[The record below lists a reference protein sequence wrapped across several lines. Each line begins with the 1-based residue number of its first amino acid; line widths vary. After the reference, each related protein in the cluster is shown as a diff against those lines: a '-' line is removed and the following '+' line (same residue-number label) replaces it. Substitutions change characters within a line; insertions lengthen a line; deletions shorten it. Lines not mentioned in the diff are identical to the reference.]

1 MVFGRI
7 RIRFAA
13 PGGQRFRITHPYGVD
28 DVVSDDKK
36 GVFVTEDTGA
46 AAGAF
51 GQALNGRVGPF
62 LKWDPAVAPAAPA
75 GYIGDGVTPHKIAGS
90 PYNTNFVRIEQLD
103 PATGAVIG
111 QVGFSDLFTL
121 QGRQATNAGVDV
133 DRATYSVGADG
144 TGMLEV
150 YATSEP
156 GQAIEVANSAALGF
170 RGTRLR
176 GDSAGHYYG
185 RFPITNPITPGQ
197 SIEVINASD
206 RPPTH
211 KTKALTDI
219 VRFSKLRYDSDTR
232 TLTVEAGSSD
242 KDTISPPDLTVQGF
256 GPLANSPFTGVNAPP
271 ASITVTSSAGG
282 SATAVPTGSG
292 AFFLPAAPVAAATA
306 DTPAVLG
313 ALVKLDGTGS
323 TGEIDS
329 YGWQQV
335 SGPAVTLTGADTA
348 SASFTPTDI
357 GTYAFTL
364 TVTGPGGQG
373 VPTTVTIDVINQT
386 APAAN
391 AGADQTVQ
399 RGKVV
404 ALDGSR
410 STTAE
415 SYSWTQVS
423 GPAVTLSGATTAKP
437 TFTFPL
443 QLLPATPGPN
453 PAYVFSNDPVVLQLT
468 VRNPAGTSTGTVAVR
483 PLADGFNTLSVKY
496 RTGNNEWRIAG
507 NTNLLAGQRVSA
519 VLGSTLTGRVI
530 GTPAQADGTGAFAI
544 RVTGPAPGAIRTIS
558 LVSTTGGVSLAF
570 PVTVTN

>member
-1 MVFGRI
+1 
-7 RIRFAA
+7 
-13 PGGQRFRITHPYGVD
+13 
-28 DVVSDDKK
+28 
-36 GVFVTEDTGA
+36 
-46 AAGAF
+46 
-51 GQALNGRVGPF
+51 
-62 LKWDPAVAPAAPA
+62 
-75 GYIGDGVTPHKIAGS
+75 
-90 PYNTNFVRIEQLD
+90 
-103 PATGAVIG
+103 
-111 QVGFSDLFTL
+111 
-121 QGRQATNAGVDV
+121 
-133 DRATYSVGADG
+133 
-144 TGMLEV
+144 
-150 YATSEP
+150 
-156 GQAIEVANSAALGF
+156 
-170 RGTRLR
+170 
-176 GDSAGHYYG
+176 
-185 RFPITNPITPGQ
+185 
-197 SIEVINASD
+197 
-206 RPPTH
+206 
-211 KTKALTDI
+211 
-219 VRFSKLRYDSDTR
+219 
-232 TLTVEAGSSD
+232 
-242 KDTISPPDLTVQGF
+242 
-256 GPLANSPFTGVNAPP
+256 
-271 ASITVTSSAGG
+271 VTSTAGG

-313 ALVKLDGTGS
+313 AQVKLDGTGS

-329 YGWQQV
+329 YAWQQV
-335 SGPAVTLTGADTA
+335 SGPAVTLAGADTA
-348 SASFTPTDI
+348 SASFTPAEI

-364 TVTGPGGQG
+364 TVTGPGGAG

-391 AGADQTVQ
+391 AGVDQTVQ

-423 GPAVTLSGATTAKP
+423 GPTVTLSGATTAKP

-453 PAYVFSNDPVVLQLT
+453 PTYVFSNDPVVLQLT
-468 VRNPAGTSTGTVAVR
+468 VRNPAGLSTSTVSVR

-507 NTNLLAGQRVSA
+507 NVNLLAGQRVSA

-544 RVTGPAPGAIRTIS
+544 RVTGPAPGAVRTIS

-570 PVTVTN
+570 PVAVTN